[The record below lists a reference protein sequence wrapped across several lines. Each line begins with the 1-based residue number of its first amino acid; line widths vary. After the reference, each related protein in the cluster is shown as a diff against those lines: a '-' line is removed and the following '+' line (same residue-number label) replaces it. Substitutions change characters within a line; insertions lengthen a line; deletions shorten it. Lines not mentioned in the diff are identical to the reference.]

1 MTDTNIFYNCL
12 NYLYFFF
19 SALSIFILKNKPI
32 YLSMF
37 IFGYLVCCLLN
48 VVLKYV
54 FFIPRPDL
62 DKEKFYTD
70 LKYKYNNNRLFIP
83 TNHLDFPSGK
93 TQQLFYII
101 IFMFQFPLTNLQYFI
116 FIVLSI
122 LEFYCMYEKNY
133 HTFFS
138 CIVGAL
144 LGACLG
150 YVFHLQAKKMI
161 K

>member
-1 MTDTNIFYNCL
+1 MTDANIFQTNTKYS
-12 NYLYFFF
+12 YFILVAF
-19 SALSIFILKNKPI
+19 SLFILKGKSI
-32 YLSMF
+32 YSMIF
-37 IFGYLVCCLLN
+37 LFGYLISGLLN
-48 VVLKYV
+48 VILKYV
-54 FFIPRPDL
+54 FFIPRPDI
-62 DKEKFYTD
+62 DKEKIYTD

-83 TNHLDFPSGK
+83 TGNLDFPSGH
-93 TQQLFYII
+93 TQLLFYIM

-116 FIVLSI
+116 FIASST
-122 LEFYCMYEKNY
+122 LEFYYIYEKNC
-133 HTFFS
+133 HTFLS

>member
-1 MTDTNIFYNCL
+1 MTDANIFENITKYS
-12 NYLYFFF
+12 YFILVTF
-19 SALSIFILKNKPI
+19 SLFILKGKPI
-32 YLSMF
+32 YSMIF
-37 IFGYLVCCLLN
+37 LFGYLISGLLN

-83 TNHLDFPSGK
+83 TGNLDFPSGHA
-93 TQQLFYII
+93 QLLFYIM
-101 IFMFQFPLTNLQYFI
+101 IFMFQFPLTNLQYFLYI
-116 FIVLSI
+116 GLSL
-122 LEFYCMYEKNY
+122 LEFYYIYDKNY
-133 HTFFS
+133 HSFIA